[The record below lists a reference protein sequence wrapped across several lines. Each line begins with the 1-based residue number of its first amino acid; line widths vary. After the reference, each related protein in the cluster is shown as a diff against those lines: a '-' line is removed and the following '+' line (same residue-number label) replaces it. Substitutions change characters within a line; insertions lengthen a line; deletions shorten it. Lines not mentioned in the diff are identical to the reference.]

1 MKTWDIFDTLIA
13 RRCIYPQVIFNIVS
27 QVTHIEN
34 FPQIRIAAEQ
44 NLARHG
50 VNYNLDDI
58 YEEISK
64 ICSAPKNLCDELKSL
79 EVQVELDNCIPITEN
94 LRQVKAGDV
103 LISDMYL
110 PENVIRKML
119 YKAGL
124 FEPVEIV
131 VTSGGKATGR
141 IWKEIA
147 DQNEFVFHIGDNMET
162 DIKKTRQYGF
172 DSALTILS
180 QPNQFE
186 SYLMQRDFPL
196 ASYLREIRLK
206 NPFSEEIKRKYWT
219 LFTMNVGILI
229 ILAQLIDKLQQKYA
243 FEYLGFCGR
252 DTYYLWLLYKKFKDE
267 TSSTP
272 PPPPPVNDYL
282 YYSRKLA
289 IKSKSDVEE
298 YFISKIKNRRALM
311 IDLTGTGTHLHSLR
325 NKGILDYSLLMC
337 FCELESGKKLYS
349 NKKNYPENWIP
360 FDSDIE
366 ISDLSST
373 NFYFSNSDGYWLE
386 FLNRATH
393 NTPVRLNNIQI
404 DKKFIP
410 KITFSEINDTE
421 NFDVIKDCIKE
432 VLKSKIVWGNGVDL
446 IKLLNEMI
454 KIYIDLAGHTLHNHR
469 QYLNDMVDIE
479 CKTFDEK

>member
-13 RRCIYPQVIFNIVS
+13 RRCIYPQTIFSIVS
-27 QVTHIEN
+27 QITNITN
-34 FPQIRIAAEQ
+34 FPQIRILAEQ
-44 NLARHG
+44 NLAGRG
-50 VNYNLDDI
+50 VNYNLEDI

-94 LRQVKAGDV
+94 LCQVKAGDV

-124 FEPVEIV
+124 FDPVEIV

-186 SYLMQRDFPL
+186 SYLMQRDFPF
-196 ASYLREIRLK
+196 AAYLREIRLK
-206 NPFSEEIKRKYWT
+206 NPFSEEIKRTYWT
-219 LFTMNVGILI
+219 LFTINVGILI
-229 ILAQLIDKLQQKYA
+229 ILVQLIDKLQQKYA

-252 DTYYLWLLYKKFKDE
+252 DTYYLWLLYQKYKDK
-267 TSSTP
+267 TSYP
-272 PPPPPVNDYL
+272 PPANDYL

-289 IKSKSDVEE
+289 IQSKSDVEK

-311 IDLTGTGTHLHSLR
+311 IDLTGTGIHLHSLR

-337 FCELESGKKLYS
+337 FSELEGGKKLYS
-349 NKKNYPENWIP
+349 NKKSYPENWIP

-366 ISDLSST
+366 IIDFSSA
-373 NFYFSNSDGYWLE
+373 NFYFYGYQAPLLE
-386 FLNRATH
+386 FLNRSTH
-393 NTPVRLNNIQI
+393 NTPIRLSNIKI
-404 DKKFIP
+404 DEKFIP

-421 NFDVIKDCIKE
+421 NFDIIQDCIKE

-446 IKLLNEMI
+446 IKLLDEMI
-454 KIYIDLAGHTLHNHR
+454 KIYLDLARHTLHNHR
-469 QYLNDMVDIE
+469 HYLNDMVDAE